1 MSTTWTGTLKQKER
15 EPMEHQLSLFDR
27 PPILEP
33 TNAPTTRA
41 AAQTAIKPDAARL
54 RGQVLAYIRSR
65 GASGATDQE
74 IQDALGM
81 SGDTERPR
89 RRELQTAGL
98 IVDSGKTRSTPSGR
112 AAVVWVAA
120 ASSQE

>member
-1 MSTTWTGTLKQKER
+1 MER
-15 EPMEHQLSLFDR
+15 QLDLFS
-27 PPILEP
+27 PPAP
-33 TNAPTTRA
+33 SFDNAPTTRA

-74 IQDALGM
+74 IQEHLDM

-89 RRELQTAGL
+89 RRELQQAGL
-98 IVDSGKTRSTPSGR
+98 IVDSGQTRLTPSGR
-112 AAVVWVAA
+112 AAVCWVAA
-120 ASSQE
+120 AGTQE